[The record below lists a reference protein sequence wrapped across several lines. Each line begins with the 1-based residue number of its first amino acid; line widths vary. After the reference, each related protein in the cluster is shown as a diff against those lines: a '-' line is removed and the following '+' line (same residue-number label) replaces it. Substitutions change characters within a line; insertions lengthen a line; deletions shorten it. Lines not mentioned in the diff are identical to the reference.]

1 MSQLHQKQSL
11 KHASQDYFEQVE
23 LTDNELGQLGLLLEQ
38 LNEHDISEV
47 TALAEKNEV
56 NGPLQHLRRVAT
68 WKLYGFAASILLAVA
83 LVWQQ
88 FTPFGGSQDMSYLIA
103 KEVAKNH
110 MHLKPLEVSSS
121 NFQKVSDYFSKL
133 DFKPTPSVFLA
144 KNNVSNL
151 LGARYCSIQSVTAAQ
166 IRYKNGDGK
175 FVTFYEVGYDADKFG
190 DMPQLS
196 QRGQTMLP
204 TLHYVNGMKVN
215 IWVEN
220 GLLMAS
226 VVDVS

>member
-1 MSQLHQKQSL
+1 MSQSHQKQSL

-23 LTDNELGQLGLLLEQ
+23 LTDNELSQLGSLLEQ
-38 LNEHDISEV
+38 LNESDTSDM
-47 TALAEKNEV
+47 TATAANESSQGV
-56 NGPLQHLRRVAT
+56 RRLP
-68 WKLYGFAASILLAVA
+68 WKIYGFAASILLAVA

-88 FTPFGGSQDMSYLIA
+88 FSPFGGSQDMSYLIA
-103 KEVAKNH
+103 KEVSKNH

-121 NFQKVSDYFSKL
+121 NFQKVSGYFSKL
-133 DFKPTPSVFLA
+133 DFKPTPSAFLA

-151 LGARYCSIQSVTAAQ
+151 LGARYCSIQSETAAQ
-166 IRYKNGDGK
+166 IRYKNADGK

-190 DMPQLS
+190 EMPKLAHTVSTNQE
-196 QRGQTMLP
+196 MKP
-204 TLHYVNGMKVN
+204 KIHYINGMKVN

-226 VVDVS
+226 VVDVG